1 MYYSYNYT
9 ALLLPLK
16 PLTQN
21 QTLTEMKTKV
31 CFLSFLMSVLG
42 LSSCNSSN
50 WTDLSPDEFEKA
62 YIADGTITIDVRTA
76 DEFAQGHL
84 YHAINIDWQKD
95 GFMDEITENF
105 NKEMTLAI
113 YCRSGKRSATA
124 AQALSDAGY
133 KVLNLTGGYTAW
145 AEAGK
150 MTNSYQVEYIPAGG
164 GSDPLVITLIK
175 HGSLEFAYK
184 GMSVQIDPV
193 SGYGKNTDYSKEF
206 PKADA
211 ILITHEHGD
220 HLDKNA
226 IAALS
231 SDKTEILLNAK
242 SQQQIGVGRVLAN
255 GDNFTLA
262 PVGICI
268 EAVPAYN
275 TTAGREQFHPKGNG
289 NGYVVHFLG
298 TLTAY
303 VAGDTE
309 DIPEMENIRN
319 MSPGRLSVAFLPVNQ
334 PYTMTVDQCVNAA
347 KTINPEILIPYHF
360 GQTDLSALPDLLPD
374 MKVLLRDMQ

>member
-1 MYYSYNYT
+1 M
-9 ALLLPLK
+9 
-16 PLTQN
+16 
-21 QTLTEMKTKV
+21 
-31 CFLSFLMSVLG
+31 SFN
-42 LSSCNSSN
+42 SCNCNN
-50 WTDLSPDEFEKA
+50 WTDLTPDEFEKA
-62 YIADGTITIDVRTA
+62 YIADGTVTIDVRTA

-84 YHAINIDWQKD
+84 YHAVNIDWQKD
-95 GFMDEITENF
+95 GFMDEIKENF
-105 NKEMTLAI
+105 NTNLTLAI
-113 YCRSGKRSATA
+113 YCRSGKRSAAA

-164 GSDPLVITLIK
+164 GNDPLVITLIK

-184 GMSVQIDPV
+184 GMSIQVDPV
-193 SGYGKNTDYSKEF
+193 SGYGKNTDYAKEF

-226 IAALS
+226 ITALS
-231 SDKTEILLNAK
+231 SDKTEIILNAK
-242 SQQQIGVGRVLAN
+242 SQQQIGLGRVLAN
-255 GDNFTLA
+255 GEFCTLF
-262 PVGICI
+262 PVGISVW
-268 EAVPAYN
+268 AVPAYN
-275 TTAGREQFHPKGNG
+275 TTPGREQFHPKGNG
-289 NGYVVHFLG
+289 NGYLLSFLG
-298 TLTAY
+298 SLSAY

-309 DIPEMENIRN
+309 DIPEMVDIPKIRPA
-319 MSPGRLSVAFLPVNQ
+319 MRISVAFLPVNQ

-347 KTINPEILIPYHF
+347 KMINPEVLIPYHF
-360 GQTDLSALPDLLPD
+360 SQTDLSGLTDRLPG

>member
-1 MYYSYNYT
+1 
-9 ALLLPLK
+9 
-16 PLTQN
+16 
-21 QTLTEMKTKV
+21 MKTRT
-31 CFLSFLMSVLG
+31 FLLTLVSALFC
-42 LSSCNSSN
+42 SSCNGN
-50 WTDLSPDEFEKA
+50 DWTDLTPDEFEKA
-62 YIADGTITIDVRTA
+62 YIADETVAIDVRTA
-76 DEFAQGHL
+76 DEFAAGHL

-95 GFMDEITENF
+95 GFMDEITKNF
-105 NKEMTLAI
+105 NKSLTLAI
-113 YCRSGKRSATA
+113 YCRSGKRSAAA

-145 AEAGK
+145 TEAGK
-150 MTNSYQVEYIPAGG
+150 MSNTYQVEYIPAGG

-175 HGSLEFAYK
+175 HGSLEIAYK

-226 IAALS
+226 ILALS

-242 SQQQIGVGRVLAN
+242 SQQQIGLGRVLAN
-255 GDNFTLA
+255 GEHFTLA
-262 PVGICI
+262 PVGII
-268 EAVPAYN
+268 VEAVPAYN
-275 TTAGREQFHPKGNG
+275 TTTGREQFHPKGNG
-289 NGYVVHFLG
+289 NGYLLHFLG
-298 TLTAY
+298 ELSAY

-309 DIPEMENIRN
+309 DIPEMENITKMRQN
-319 MSPGRLSVAFLPVNQ
+319 MRISVAFLPVNQ

-347 KTINPEILIPYHF
+347 KMINPKILIPYHF
-360 GQTDLSALPDLLPD
+360 SQTDISALPELLPQ

>member
-1 MYYSYNYT
+1 
-9 ALLLPLK
+9 
-16 PLTQN
+16 
-21 QTLTEMKTKV
+21 MKTRLL
-31 CFLSFLMSVLG
+31 FLILMSFV
-42 LSSCNSSN
+42 SFTSCNSSN
-50 WTDLSPDEFEKA
+50 WTDLTPDEFEKA
-62 YIADGTITIDVRTA
+62 YIADKTVTIDVRTA

-95 GFMDEITENF
+95 GFMDEIKENF
-105 NKEMTLAI
+105 NTTLTLAI
-113 YCRSGKRSATA
+113 YCRSGKRSAAA

-164 GSDPLVITLIK
+164 GNDPLVITLIK

-184 GMSVQIDPV
+184 GMSVQVDPV
-193 SGYGKNTDYSKEF
+193 SGYGKNTDYAKEF

-226 IAALS
+226 ILALS

-242 SQQQIGVGRVLAN
+242 SQQQIGFGRILAN
-255 GDNFTLA
+255 GDHFTLS
-262 PVGICI
+262 PVGII
-268 EAVPAYN
+268 VEAVPAYN

-289 NGYVVHFLG
+289 NGYLIHFWG
-298 TLTAY
+298 TLSAY

-309 DIPEMENIRN
+309 DIPEMVDIPKMRQN
-319 MSPGRLSVAFLPVNQ
+319 MRISVAFLPVNQ

-347 KTINPEILIPYHF
+347 RMVNPEVLIPYHF
-360 GQTDLSALPDLLPD
+360 SQTDLSGLADRLPG

>member
-1 MYYSYNYT
+1 
-9 ALLLPLK
+9 
-16 PLTQN
+16 
-21 QTLTEMKTKV
+21 MKTRLL
-31 CFLSFLMSVLG
+31 FLILMSFV
-42 LSSCNSSN
+42 SFTSCNSSN
-50 WTDLSPDEFEKA
+50 WTDLTPDEFEKA
-62 YIADGTITIDVRTA
+62 YIADKTVTIDVRTA

-95 GFMDEITENF
+95 GFMDEIKENF
-105 NKEMTLAI
+105 NTNLTLAI
-113 YCRSGKRSATA
+113 YCRSGKRSAAA

-150 MTNSYQVEYIPAGG
+150 MTNAYQVEYIPAGG
-164 GSDPLVITLIK
+164 GNDPLVITLIK

-184 GMSVQIDPV
+184 GMSVQVDPV
-193 SGYGKNTDYSKEF
+193 SGYGKNTDYAKEF

-226 IAALS
+226 ILALS

-242 SQQQIGVGRVLAN
+242 SQQQIGFGRILAN
-255 GDNFTLA
+255 GDHFTLS
-262 PVGICI
+262 PVGII
-268 EAVPAYN
+268 VEAVPAYN

-289 NGYVVHFLG
+289 NGYLIHFWG
-298 TLTAY
+298 TLSAY

-309 DIPEMENIRN
+309 DIPEMVDIPKMRQN
-319 MSPGRLSVAFLPVNQ
+319 MRISVAFLPVNQ

-347 KTINPEILIPYHF
+347 RMVNPEVLIPYHF
-360 GQTDLSALPDLLPD
+360 SQTDLSGLADRLPG

>member
-1 MYYSYNYT
+1 M
-9 ALLLPLK
+9 
-16 PLTQN
+16 
-21 QTLTEMKTKV
+21 
-31 CFLSFLMSVLG
+31 LMSIG
-42 LSSCNSSN
+42 FTSCNCNN
-50 WTDLSPDEFEKA
+50 WTDLTPDEFEKS
-62 YIADGTITIDVRTA
+62 YLADGTVTIDVRTA

-95 GFMDEITENF
+95 GFMDEIKENF
-105 NKEMTLAI
+105 NTNLTLAI
-113 YCRSGKRSATA
+113 YCRSGKRSAAA

-164 GSDPLVITLIK
+164 GNDPLVITLIK

-184 GMSVQIDPV
+184 GMSIQVDPV
-193 SGYGKNTDYSKEF
+193 SGYGKNTDYAKEF

-226 IAALS
+226 ITALS
-231 SDKTEILLNAK
+231 SDKTEIILNAK
-242 SQQQIGVGRVLAN
+242 SQQQIGLGRVLAN
-255 GDNFTLA
+255 GEFCTLF
-262 PVGICI
+262 PVGISVW
-268 EAVPAYN
+268 AVPAYN
-275 TTAGREQFHPKGNG
+275 TTPGREQFHPKGNG
-289 NGYVVHFLG
+289 NGYLLSFLG
-298 TLTAY
+298 SLSAY

-309 DIPEMENIRN
+309 DIPEMVDIPKIRPA
-319 MSPGRLSVAFLPVNQ
+319 MRISVAFLPVNQ

-347 KTINPEILIPYHF
+347 KMVNPEVLIPYHF
-360 GQTDLSALPDLLPD
+360 SQTDLSGLADRLPG

>member
-1 MYYSYNYT
+1 
-9 ALLLPLK
+9 
-16 PLTQN
+16 
-21 QTLTEMKTKV
+21 MKTRLL
-31 CFLSFLMSVLG
+31 FLILMSFV
-42 LSSCNSSN
+42 SFTSCNSSN
-50 WTDLSPDEFEKA
+50 WTDLTPDEFEKA
-62 YIADGTITIDVRTA
+62 YIADKTVTIDVRTA

-95 GFMDEITENF
+95 GFIDEIKENF
-105 NKEMTLAI
+105 NTNLTLAI
-113 YCRSGKRSATA
+113 YCRSGKRSAAA

-164 GSDPLVITLIK
+164 GNDPLVITLIK

-184 GMSVQIDPV
+184 GMSVQVDPV
-193 SGYGKNTDYSKEF
+193 SGYGKNTDYAKEF

-226 IAALS
+226 ILALS

-242 SQQQIGVGRVLAN
+242 SQQQIGFGRILAN
-255 GDNFTLA
+255 GDHFTLS
-262 PVGICI
+262 PVGII
-268 EAVPAYN
+268 VEAVPAYN

-289 NGYVVHFLG
+289 NGYLIHFWG
-298 TLTAY
+298 TLSAY

-309 DIPEMENIRN
+309 DIPEMVDIPKMRQN
-319 MSPGRLSVAFLPVNQ
+319 MRISVAFLPVNQ

-347 KTINPEILIPYHF
+347 RMVNPEVLIPYHF
-360 GQTDLSALPDLLPD
+360 SQTDLSGLADRLPG

>member
-1 MYYSYNYT
+1 M
-9 ALLLPLK
+9 
-16 PLTQN
+16 
-21 QTLTEMKTKV
+21 
-31 CFLSFLMSVLG
+31 LMSIG
-42 LSSCNSSN
+42 FTSCNCNN
-50 WTDLSPDEFEKA
+50 WTDLTPDEFEKS
-62 YIADGTITIDVRTA
+62 YIADGTVTIDVRTA

-95 GFMDEITENF
+95 GFMDEIKENF
-105 NKEMTLAI
+105 NTNLTLAI
-113 YCRSGKRSATA
+113 YCRSGKRSAAA

-145 AEAGK
+145 TEAGK

-164 GSDPLVITLIK
+164 GNDPLVITLIK

-184 GMSVQIDPV
+184 GMSIQVDPV
-193 SGYGKNTDYSKEF
+193 SGYGKNTDYAKEF

-226 IAALS
+226 ITALS
-231 SDKTEILLNAK
+231 SDKTEIILNAK
-242 SQQQIGVGRVLAN
+242 SQQQIGLGRVLAN
-255 GDNFTLA
+255 GEFCTLF
-262 PVGICI
+262 PVGISVW
-268 EAVPAYN
+268 AVPAYN
-275 TTAGREQFHPKGNG
+275 TTPGREQFHPKGNG
-289 NGYVVHFLG
+289 NGYLLSFLG
-298 TLTAY
+298 SLSAY

-309 DIPEMENIRN
+309 DIPEMVDIPKIRPV
-319 MSPGRLSVAFLPVNQ
+319 MRISVAFLPVNQ

-347 KTINPEILIPYHF
+347 KMVNPEVLIPYHF
-360 GQTDLSALPDLLPD
+360 SQTDLSGLADRLPE

>member
-1 MYYSYNYT
+1 
-9 ALLLPLK
+9 
-16 PLTQN
+16 
-21 QTLTEMKTKV
+21 MKTRLL
-31 CFLSFLMSVLG
+31 FLILMSFV
-42 LSSCNSSN
+42 SFTSCNSSN
-50 WTDLSPDEFEKA
+50 WTDLTPDEFEKA
-62 YIADGTITIDVRTA
+62 YIADKTVTIDVRTA

-95 GFMDEITENF
+95 GFMDEIKENF
-105 NKEMTLAI
+105 NTTLTLAI
-113 YCRSGKRSATA
+113 YCRSGKRSAAA

-145 AEAGK
+145 TEAGK

-164 GSDPLVITLIK
+164 GNDPLVITLIK

-184 GMSVQIDPV
+184 GMSVQVDPV
-193 SGYGKNTDYSKEF
+193 SGYGKNTDYAKEF

-226 IAALS
+226 ILALS

-242 SQQQIGVGRVLAN
+242 SQQQIGFGRILAN
-255 GDNFTLA
+255 GDHFTLS
-262 PVGICI
+262 PVGII
-268 EAVPAYN
+268 VEAVPAYN

-289 NGYVVHFLG
+289 NGYLIHFWG
-298 TLTAY
+298 TLSAY

-309 DIPEMENIRN
+309 DIPEMVDIPKMRQN
-319 MSPGRLSVAFLPVNQ
+319 MRISVAFLPVNQ

-347 KTINPEILIPYHF
+347 RMVNPEVLIPYHF
-360 GQTDLSALPDLLPD
+360 SQTDLSGLADRLPG